1 MFQGINYARDNE
13 ITSFMQ
19 VYFQKI
25 TNFQFSKNCL
35 ELCG

>member
-1 MFQGINYARDNE
+1 MFQGIKYAIDNV

-25 TNFQFSKNCL
+25 TNFQFNK
-35 ELCG
+35 EYF